1 MTSFLANSSSSAPN
15 ISLLLSI
22 SSVAS
27 MRFSLDCILYSALLH
42 LSLRSALIPVTSKL
56 YRFESLIQSLNS
68 FFVFRFFLF
77 EYLSH
82 VPLHF
87 PHTPPQSLL
96 PQTPFSLLISP
107 FSLVISFWVAF
118 NPISSPSFPISP
130 LHYSDLALFLSFYSL
145 IFYINSLISLSLSHH
160 GSLSPILFFLKIH
173 ILSISLSLILY
184 LVLSFYSPSISP
196 YLSSAIYLFY
206 YSSLFISPENIPS
219 LAPYSL

>member
-1 MTSFLANSSSSAPN
+1 MTSFVANSSSSAPN

-22 SSVAS
+22 SSAAS
-27 MRFSLDCILYSALLH
+27 MRFSLYCILYTALLH

-56 YRFESLIQSLNS
+56 YRFESLIQSLIS
-68 FFVFRFFLF
+68 FFVFCFFLF

-145 IFYINSLISLSLSHH
+145 IFYINSLISLSLSSRF
-160 GSLSPILFFLKIH
+160 SLSH
-173 ILSISLSLILY
+173 SVLSQNPHSFYLS
-184 LVLSFYSPSISP
+184 LSFYI
-196 YLSSAIYLFY
+196 
-206 YSSLFISPENIPS
+206 
-219 LAPYSL
+219 